1 MKKSLQSGSS
11 NRLIS
16 TFLLPVI
23 IPLWLIGWI
32 LSWIG
37 SPKSLSPNT
46 TKRNQPIPHKTL
58 DKSEQEIIP
67 NNNLA

>member
-1 MKKSLQSGSS
+1 MKKSFHSS
-11 NRLIS
+11 SQNRLIF

-37 SPKSLSPNT
+37 SLKSISPNT
-46 TKRNQPIPHKTL
+46 PKRNQLIHHKTL
-58 DKSEQEIIP
+58 DKYEKEIP
-67 NNNLA
+67 NNVLA